1 MSASK
6 QESSTGTMK
15 DLREIFRFLSYTIP
29 AIMVVGG
36 ILTSVI
42 GYQFTFTGV
51 IKAGG
56 ILIILGVGIYVFEF
70 LIFLVGYYSSDSD
83 EEEPTWLIPHTVEN
97 ED

>member
-1 MSASK
+1 MSARK
-6 QESSTGTMK
+6 QGSSMETIK
-15 DLREIFRFLSYTIP
+15 DSRGVIRGLSYTIP

-42 GYQFTFTGV
+42 GYQFSLADV

-70 LIFLVGYYSSDSD
+70 LIFLVGYYSSEND
-83 EEEPTWLIPHTVEN
+83 EEEPTWLIPHTVED